1 MANKKSVHAY
11 GIIRRFLIILKCLL
25 GLVLL
30 GLEAL
35 RRIKGL
41 WLRTK

>member
-1 MANKKSVHAY
+1 MANKKFVRAY
-11 GIIRRFLIILKCLL
+11 GVIRRILIILKCLL

-35 RRIKGL
+35 RRFKDL
-41 WLRTK
+41 